1 MAAKAQA
8 GKAKKAKAMP
18 KPKVKA
24 KAKVK
29 PPAKAKEKAP
39 AKAAANLPAKSE
51 GIWPPP
57 SISDTKVKEAT
68 GRNWMGWFVIL
79 NLMEATS
86 IPHKQVAKQLKEKHG
101 APSWWAQM
109 IAVEYERA
117 RGGRK
122 KNERAGGTY
131 AVNVTKV
138 MPVALSK
145 LFAKATAAYK
155 DWFPP
160 GAFAET
166 SKTKDKYWRGTWKT
180 GRKLEF
186 GFYAKSE
193 GKSSIALEIGKLP
206 SPLEVEQERA
216 AWKKAMEKLSALLT

>member
-1 MAAKAQA
+1 MAAKA
-8 GKAKKAKAMP
+8 KAKKASP
-18 KPKVKA
+18 RVKVAA
-24 KAKVK
+24 KAKPKASAK
-29 PPAKAKEKAP
+29 PPAKT
-39 AKAAANLPAKSE
+39 E
-51 GIWPPP
+51 GEWPPTA
-57 SISDTKVKEAT
+57 ISEAKVKEAT
-68 GRNWMGWFVIL
+68 GRGWMGWFVIL

-86 IPHKQVAKQLKEKHG
+86 IPHKEVAKRLKEQHG

-138 MPVALSK
+138 MPVSLSK
-145 LFAKATAAYK
+145 LFAAATSKRK

-186 GFYAKSE
+186 GFYAKGD
-193 GKSSIALEIGKLP
+193 GKAQIALEIGKLP
-206 SPLEVEQERA
+206 SPVEVEQERA
-216 AWKKAMEKLSALLT
+216 AWKTAMEKLGNLLGA

>member
-1 MAAKAQA
+1 MAAKA
-8 GKAKKAKAMP
+8 KAKKASP
-18 KPKVKA
+18 RVKVAA
-24 KAKVK
+24 KAKPKAAAK
-29 PPAKAKEKAP
+29 PPAKT
-39 AKAAANLPAKSE
+39 E
-51 GIWPPP
+51 GEWPPTA
-57 SISDTKVKEAT
+57 ISEAKVKEAT
-68 GRNWMGWFVIL
+68 GRGWMGWFVIL

-86 IPHKQVAKQLKEKHG
+86 IPHKEVAKRLKEQHG

-117 RGGRK
+117 RSGRK

-138 MPVALSK
+138 MPVSLSK
-145 LFAKATAAYK
+145 LFTVATSKRK

-186 GFYAKSE
+186 GFYAKGD
-193 GKSSIALEIGKLP
+193 GKAQIALEIGKLP
-206 SPLEVEQERA
+206 SPVEVEQERA

>member
-1 MAAKAQA
+1 MAAKA
-8 GKAKKAKAMP
+8 KAKKASPRVKVAAKS
-18 KPKVKA
+18 KP
-24 KAKVK
+24 
-29 PPAKAKEKAP
+29 
-39 AKAAANLPAKSE
+39 KAAAKPPVKTE
-51 GIWPPP
+51 GEWPPTA
-57 SISDTKVKEAT
+57 ISEAKVKEAT
-68 GRNWMGWFVIL
+68 GRGWMGWFVIL

-86 IPHKQVAKQLKEKHG
+86 IPHKDVAKRLKEQHG

-122 KNERAGGTY
+122 KNERASGTY

-138 MPVALSK
+138 MPVSLPK
-145 LFAKATAAYK
+145 LFAAATSKRK

-186 GFYAKSE
+186 GFYAKGD
-193 GKSSIALEIGKLP
+193 GKAQIALEIGKLP
-206 SPLEVEQERA
+206 SPVEVEQERA
-216 AWKKAMEKLSALLT
+216 AWKKAMEKLGALLG

>member
-1 MAAKAQA
+1 MAAKA
-8 GKAKKAKAMP
+8 KAKKAS
-18 KPKVKA
+18 PKVKVAAKA
-24 KAKVK
+24 KAK
-29 PPAKAKEKAP
+29 P
-39 AKAAANLPAKSE
+39 KSE
-51 GIWPPP
+51 GEWPPTA
-57 SISDTKVKEAT
+57 ISEAKVKEAT
-68 GRNWMGWFVIL
+68 GRGWMGWFVIL

-86 IPHKQVAKQLKEKHG
+86 IPHKEVAKRLKEQHG

-138 MPVALSK
+138 MPVSLSK
-145 LFAKATAAYK
+145 LFAAATAKRK

-160 GAFAET
+160 GAFEET
-166 SKTKDKYWRGTWKT
+166 SKTKDKYWRGKWKS

-186 GFYAKSE
+186 GFIAKGD
-193 GKSSIALEIGKLP
+193 GKAQIALEIGKLP
-206 SPLEVEQERA
+206 SPVEVEQERA
-216 AWKKAMEKLSALLT
+216 AWKKAMEKLSVLLT